1 MREVVEVLARA
12 LVDRPDEVEVVEKS
26 LHGGTVYLEVT
37 VGDGEMGK
45 IIGKQGRIANAIRA
59 VANAGAARDN
69 LRVMIDITS

>member
-26 LHGGTVYLEVT
+26 QQGGTVYLEVM
-37 VGDGEMGK
+37 VGEGEMGK

-59 VANAGAARDN
+59 VANAAAGRDN

>member
-26 LHGGTVYLEVT
+26 RHGGTVHLEVM
-37 VGDGEMGK
+37 VGEGEMGK